1 MSNEVSASLED
12 GMVKTV
18 FVPTIKDVKAP
29 TVAEL
34 TGEGVLDMSMWLTG
48 DGFQATHGQNM
59 IDDDREGSAEVG
71 QIPGRE
77 TWTDTL
83 LRVVDNINR
92 VDDSN
97 KAIDNT
103 LVETLTRGKTGYFV
117 RRRGLP
123 SEQEFAAGQKVS
135 VLPVTIGIKTPVA
148 HAVNQRQLSQI
159 TFSVSPGAQDETAT
173 VAAGSG
179 ALTGTHSHKR
189 PPHHVA
195 WAAFTIFEGNPMLPT
210 IKRPTG
216 HIEIVT
222 DLDTLNQSRELAKQ
236 LEQLEAEPT
245 TGLTEKELST
255 RATNAKKLRKQ
266 LEQIVRDVREHTL
279 ILDVQGLNASL
290 WEQLVAA
297 NTTTE
302 NGATNQDVLGLIRDA
317 VATMTTG
324 AHMQP
329 TPDESLEFDKAEL
342 FNLLADMPD
351 SQLFAMM
358 PIVQQLNTPAIAL
371 PKA

>member
-71 QIPGRE
+71 QIPGQE

-97 KAIDNT
+97 KAIDN
-103 LVETLTRGKTGYFV
+103 TRGKTGYFV

-179 ALTGTHSHKR
+179 A
-189 PPHHVA
+189 
-195 WAAFTIFEGNPMLPT
+195 
-210 IKRPTG
+210 
-216 HIEIVT
+216 
-222 DLDTLNQSRELAKQ
+222 
-236 LEQLEAEPT
+236 
-245 TGLTEKELST
+245 
-255 RATNAKKLRKQ
+255 
-266 LEQIVRDVREHTL
+266 
-279 ILDVQGLNASL
+279 
-290 WEQLVAA
+290 
-297 NTTTE
+297 
-302 NGATNQDVLGLIRDA
+302 
-317 VATMTTG
+317 
-324 AHMQP
+324 
-329 TPDESLEFDKAEL
+329 
-342 FNLLADMPD
+342 
-351 SQLFAMM
+351 
-358 PIVQQLNTPAIAL
+358 
-371 PKA
+371 

>member
-1 MSNEVSASLED
+1 
-12 GMVKTV
+12 
-18 FVPTIKDVKAP
+18 
-29 TVAEL
+29 
-34 TGEGVLDMSMWLTG
+34 
-48 DGFQATHGQNM
+48 
-59 IDDDREGSAEVG
+59 
-71 QIPGRE
+71 
-77 TWTDTL
+77 
-83 LRVVDNINR
+83 
-92 VDDSN
+92 
-97 KAIDNT
+97 
-103 LVETLTRGKTGYFV
+103 
-117 RRRGLP
+117 
-123 SEQEFAAGQKVS
+123 
-135 VLPVTIGIKTPVA
+135 
-148 HAVNQRQLSQI
+148 
-159 TFSVSPGAQDETAT
+159 
-173 VAAGSG
+173 
-179 ALTGTHSHKR
+179 
-189 PPHHVA
+189 
-195 WAAFTIFEGNPMLPT
+195 MLPT

-222 DLDTLNQSRELAKQ
+222 DLDTLNKSRELAKQ

-245 TGLTEKELST
+245 NGLTEKELST
-255 RATNAKKLRKQ
+255 RAANAKKLRKQ

-302 NGATNQDVLGLIRDA
+302 NGESSQDVLGLIRDA

-329 TPDESLEFDKAEL
+329 TPDEPLEFDKAEL
-342 FNLLADMPD
+342 FNLLAAMPD

>member
-1 MSNEVSASLED
+1 
-12 GMVKTV
+12 
-18 FVPTIKDVKAP
+18 
-29 TVAEL
+29 
-34 TGEGVLDMSMWLTG
+34 
-48 DGFQATHGQNM
+48 
-59 IDDDREGSAEVG
+59 
-71 QIPGRE
+71 
-77 TWTDTL
+77 
-83 LRVVDNINR
+83 
-92 VDDSN
+92 
-97 KAIDNT
+97 
-103 LVETLTRGKTGYFV
+103 
-117 RRRGLP
+117 
-123 SEQEFAAGQKVS
+123 
-135 VLPVTIGIKTPVA
+135 
-148 HAVNQRQLSQI
+148 
-159 TFSVSPGAQDETAT
+159 
-173 VAAGSG
+173 
-179 ALTGTHSHKR
+179 
-189 PPHHVA
+189 
-195 WAAFTIFEGNPMLPT
+195 MLPT

-222 DLDTLNQSRELAKQ
+222 DLDTLQPVPRTGE
-236 LEQLEAEPT
+236 T
-245 TGLTEKELST
+245 TRTTRSGAHHRTDRKGT
-255 RATNAKKLRKQ
+255 VHARATNAKKLRKQ

>member
-1 MSNEVSASLED
+1 
-12 GMVKTV
+12 
-18 FVPTIKDVKAP
+18 
-29 TVAEL
+29 
-34 TGEGVLDMSMWLTG
+34 
-48 DGFQATHGQNM
+48 
-59 IDDDREGSAEVG
+59 
-71 QIPGRE
+71 
-77 TWTDTL
+77 
-83 LRVVDNINR
+83 
-92 VDDSN
+92 
-97 KAIDNT
+97 
-103 LVETLTRGKTGYFV
+103 
-117 RRRGLP
+117 
-123 SEQEFAAGQKVS
+123 
-135 VLPVTIGIKTPVA
+135 
-148 HAVNQRQLSQI
+148 
-159 TFSVSPGAQDETAT
+159 
-173 VAAGSG
+173 
-179 ALTGTHSHKR
+179 
-189 PPHHVA
+189 
-195 WAAFTIFEGNPMLPT
+195 MLPT

-222 DLDTLNQSRELAKQ
+222 DLDTLNKSRELAKQ

-245 TGLTEKELST
+245 NGLTEKELST
-255 RATNAKKLRKQ
+255 RAANAKKLRKQ

-302 NGATNQDVLGLIRDA
+302 NGATNQDVLGLIRDS

-329 TPDESLEFDKAEL
+329 TPDEPLEFNKAEL

>member
-1 MSNEVSASLED
+1 
-12 GMVKTV
+12 
-18 FVPTIKDVKAP
+18 
-29 TVAEL
+29 
-34 TGEGVLDMSMWLTG
+34 
-48 DGFQATHGQNM
+48 
-59 IDDDREGSAEVG
+59 
-71 QIPGRE
+71 
-77 TWTDTL
+77 
-83 LRVVDNINR
+83 
-92 VDDSN
+92 
-97 KAIDNT
+97 
-103 LVETLTRGKTGYFV
+103 
-117 RRRGLP
+117 
-123 SEQEFAAGQKVS
+123 
-135 VLPVTIGIKTPVA
+135 
-148 HAVNQRQLSQI
+148 
-159 TFSVSPGAQDETAT
+159 
-173 VAAGSG
+173 
-179 ALTGTHSHKR
+179 
-189 PPHHVA
+189 
-195 WAAFTIFEGNPMLPT
+195 MLPT

-245 TGLTEKELST
+245 NGLTEKELST
-255 RATNAKKLRKQ
+255 RAATAKKLRKQ

-302 NGATNQDVLGLIRDA
+302 NGESSQDVLGLIRDA

-329 TPDESLEFDKAEL
+329 TPDEPLEFDKAEL

>member
-1 MSNEVSASLED
+1 
-12 GMVKTV
+12 
-18 FVPTIKDVKAP
+18 
-29 TVAEL
+29 
-34 TGEGVLDMSMWLTG
+34 
-48 DGFQATHGQNM
+48 
-59 IDDDREGSAEVG
+59 
-71 QIPGRE
+71 
-77 TWTDTL
+77 
-83 LRVVDNINR
+83 
-92 VDDSN
+92 
-97 KAIDNT
+97 
-103 LVETLTRGKTGYFV
+103 
-117 RRRGLP
+117 
-123 SEQEFAAGQKVS
+123 
-135 VLPVTIGIKTPVA
+135 
-148 HAVNQRQLSQI
+148 
-159 TFSVSPGAQDETAT
+159 
-173 VAAGSG
+173 
-179 ALTGTHSHKR
+179 
-189 PPHHVA
+189 
-195 WAAFTIFEGNPMLPT
+195 MLPT

-222 DLDTLNQSRELAKQ
+222 DLDTLNKSRELAKQ

-245 TGLTEKELST
+245 NGLTEKELST
-255 RATNAKKLRKQ
+255 RAATAKKLRKQ

-302 NGATNQDVLGLIRDA
+302 NGESSQDVLGLIRDA

-329 TPDESLEFDKAEL
+329 TPDEPLEFDKAEL

>member
-1 MSNEVSASLED
+1 MDGRLAQLTTNPNTTNNHKEGLIMSNEVSASLED

-18 FVPTIKDVKAP
+18 FVTAIRDVKAP

-71 QIPGRE
+71 QIPGQE

-97 KAIDNT
+97 EAIDNT

-123 SEQEFAAGQKVS
+123 SEQAFAAGQIVS

-173 VAAGSG
+173 VAAGAG
-179 ALTGTHSHKR
+179 A
-189 PPHHVA
+189 
-195 WAAFTIFEGNPMLPT
+195 
-210 IKRPTG
+210 
-216 HIEIVT
+216 
-222 DLDTLNQSRELAKQ
+222 
-236 LEQLEAEPT
+236 
-245 TGLTEKELST
+245 
-255 RATNAKKLRKQ
+255 
-266 LEQIVRDVREHTL
+266 
-279 ILDVQGLNASL
+279 
-290 WEQLVAA
+290 
-297 NTTTE
+297 
-302 NGATNQDVLGLIRDA
+302 
-317 VATMTTG
+317 
-324 AHMQP
+324 
-329 TPDESLEFDKAEL
+329 
-342 FNLLADMPD
+342 
-351 SQLFAMM
+351 
-358 PIVQQLNTPAIAL
+358 
-371 PKA
+371 